1 MSKQQNNWLQDLC
14 NAQQEM
20 GPLLKDE
27 NNPHFKSKYASLKSV
42 YETVLP
48 VMNKHGFALYSKSG
62 TDEIGPFVRTVLAHT
77 SGEGIDTVHY
87 LVLDKNN
94 MQGVGSAITYARRYG
109 AMELCGVAPED
120 DDGNSSSEKDNLTVP
135 TKKAKK
141 LSDPWTLNIPG
152 KNETAAQYE
161 GPKAW
166 AMAYQGTVAKLDQY
180 AKTVNEKKNKIS
192 LLFDANKENFANLK
206 EKEEALYTTLMEQ
219 KEKYDG

>member
-1 MSKQQNNWLQDLC
+1 MSKQQTNWLQDLC

-27 NNPHFKSKYASLKSV
+27 SNPHFKSKYASLKSV

-109 AMELCGVAPED
+109 AMELCGVAPEE
-120 DDGNSSSEKDNLTVP
+120 DDGNASSQKENLPIP

-141 LSDPWTLNIPG
+141 ISDPWTLNIPG
-152 KNETAAQYE
+152 KTAADFE
-161 GPKAW
+161 GHKAW
-166 AMAYQGTVAKLDQY
+166 AMAYQGTVAKIEKF
-180 AKTVNEKKNKIS
+180 ASTIGEKKVKIS
-192 LLFDANKENFANLK
+192 QLFDANKDNFVKLQAK
-206 EKEEALYTTLMEQ
+206 DEALYTTLIEQ
-219 KEKYDG
+219 KEKHDG